1 MEATLSTAAP
11 TKPQTPSTGGYD
23 VARPQG
29 QCAICHQAI
38 APATKYVAAL
48 SETSTGFQRIDYCTT
63 CWNPGC
69 TSGASVIAHWQTL
82 MPRPEQKKKVFVDD
96 TVLCELFER
105 LGTVTEPAKLS
116 FRFVLGL
123 ILMRKRLVIYESTKI
138 DHDREIWQVRMKGRD
153 DMLDLLDP
161 KLEAAQIHEVSQ
173 QLGEI
178 LHQEL

>member
-1 MEATLSTAAP
+1 MEVILSTAAP
-11 TKPQTPSTGGYD
+11 TKPQATTAGGYD

-29 QCAICHQAI
+29 QCAICHQPI
-38 APATKYVAAL
+38 APSTKFVAAL
-48 SETSTGFQRIDYCTT
+48 SETPAGFQRIDSCLN
-63 CWNPGC
+63 CWPQQDRKDVV
-69 TSGASVIAHWQTL
+69 AFWQTL

-123 ILMRKRLVIYESTKI
+123 ILMRKRLVLYESTRI

-153 DMLDLLDP
+153 DTLDLLDP
-161 KLEAAQIHEVSQ
+161 KLDQAQIHEVSQ

>member
-1 MEATLSTAAP
+1 MSTAAP
-11 TKPQTPSTGGYD
+11 TKPQGATTGGYE

-29 QCAICHQAI
+29 QCAICQQPI

-48 SETSTGFQRIDYCTT
+48 SETPAGFQRTDCCLN
-63 CWNPGC
+63 CW
-69 TSGASVIAHWQTL
+69 TQYDRKDVVAFWQTL

-123 ILMRKRLVIYESTKI
+123 ILMRKRLVLYESTRI

-161 KLEAAQIHEVSQ
+161 KLDQNQIHEVSQ